1 MSHKRWLS
9 QIWALVFILSDLFGV
24 YILLSDSETAIN
36 AQYCVARAGA
46 DTTALTSGLNW
57 ACGPGGANCSPIQPG
72 QACYVANNLTA
83 IASYAYNDYYQ
94 KSRATGGTCN
104 FSNTATLTPNNPSF
118 GNCIFSG
125 SPFFFLELESS
136 GGTNTSN
143 GTGTPTSPSPTLTPT
158 AFGPPTPD
166 AFVPF
171 SDATSISSARSVAYL
186 LPLICHFL
194 L

>member
-9 QIWALVFILSDLFGV
+9 QIWALVFILSDLF
-24 YILLSDSETAIN
+24 ETAIN

-125 SPFFFLELESS
+125 S